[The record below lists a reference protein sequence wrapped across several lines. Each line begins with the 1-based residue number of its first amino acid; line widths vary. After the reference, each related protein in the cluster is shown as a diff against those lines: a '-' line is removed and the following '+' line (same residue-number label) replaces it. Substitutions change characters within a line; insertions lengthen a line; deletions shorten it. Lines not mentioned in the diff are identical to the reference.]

1 VEYTRYTIKVVILGA
16 LLIGAGCFLGLVCGW
31 VEGNYDLL
39 FDPSMAT
46 LYLGLKFFGA
56 LAAVAVAAGLVAVL
70 IRPFRICALVFG
82 LSAVGMFAVWDFAII
97 SFIMA
102 VVYLLGGLAY
112 CWGVR
117 GEMKSRLKFSVWH
130 ILRSQAILLV
140 VLIAV
145 GCAGLYAGYSDEVD
159 RDGFAFPP
167 AIIDNVV
174 ETAAGEIDD
183 GLTPA
188 EKAAAEAEL
197 RADVENIA
205 DLVESRV
212 EASESYVPVGFAAVV
227 FLPLS
232 TIALM
237 LSWIPILVLAVIF
250 IPLASL
256 KLVNREVE
264 TVNITR
270 LSL

>member
-1 VEYTRYTIKVVILGA
+1 MEYTRYTIKVVILGA

-183 GLTPA
+183 GLTPEQRA
-188 EKAAAEAEL
+188 TAEAEL

>member
-1 VEYTRYTIKVVILGA
+1 MEYTRYTIKTVALSA

-70 IRPFRICALVFG
+70 IRSFWICALAFG
-82 LSAVGMFAVWDFAII
+82 LSAVGMFAVWDFTVI
-97 SFIMA
+97 SFIMS

-130 ILRSQAILLV
+130 IMRSQAILLV

-145 GCAGLYAGYSDEVD
+145 GCAGLYAGYSDEVN
-159 RDGFAFPP
+159 RDGFTFPT
-167 AIIDNVV
+167 AIIDNIV
-174 ETAAGEIDD
+174 ETAAGQIDD
-183 GLTPA
+183 GLTP
-188 EKAAAEAEL
+188 EQKAAAEAEL

-237 LSWIPILVLAVIF
+237 LSWIPILLLAVIF
-250 IPLASL
+250 ILLASL